1 MAPDSP
7 ASGVMMRHRISVAGV
22 PMRANERQA
31 EAWNGPEAAHFV
43 EHADRYDRQL
53 EPFTRAVLERAGP
66 HADQVVLDV
75 GCGSGATT
83 IAAAASAERVV
94 GIDLSRPL
102 VELARRRTQAATIV
116 NAEFV
121 IADAQTHDFAAGTF
135 DVLISQF
142 GMMFFDDP
150 VRAFTNIRRSL
161 RAGGRAAFVSW
172 QGLRA
177 NEWLMLIADAV
188 RRHAELPEFGG
199 QARGP
204 GMFALC
210 EPDEIV
216 MLLGAAGYD
225 HVKCD
230 SYTPTFVVGGG
241 GSLVDSIDFLLDNPM
256 PRGLLGRVGPS
267 ARSEVLRTVRAE
279 LVDRYEEGVGIR
291 LGSAVWMV
299 TAQA

>member
-1 MAPDSP
+1 
-7 ASGVMMRHRISVAGV
+7 MMCHRFSVAGV
-22 PMRANERQA
+22 PMPPANERQA
-31 EAWNGPEAAHFV
+31 EAWNGPESVHFV
-43 EHADRYDRQL
+43 DHADRYDRQL
-53 EPFTRAVLERAGP
+53 QPFTRALFERAVP
-66 HADQVVLDV
+66 HVGQVVLDV

-83 IAAAASAERVV
+83 IVAAASAERAV

-102 VELARRRTQAATIV
+102 VELARRRAQAATIV

-121 IADAQTHDFAAGTF
+121 IADAQTHDFAAGAF
-135 DVLISQF
+135 DLVISQF
-142 GMMFFDDP
+142 GMMFFDDS

-172 QGLRA
+172 QGLGA

-225 HVKCD
+225 QMKCD
-230 SYTPTFVVGGG
+230 PYTPTIVLGGG
-241 GSLVDSIDFLLDNPM
+241 GGLDDSVDFLLGGGM
-256 PRGLLGRVGPS
+256 PRGLLGLVDPS
-267 ARSEVLRTVRAE
+267 ARDEVLRIVRAE

-291 LGSAVWMV
+291 LAAAVWMV
-299 TAQA
+299 SAQA

>member
-1 MAPDSP
+1 
-7 ASGVMMRHRISVAGV
+7 
-22 PMRANERQA
+22 MRANERQA
-31 EAWNGPEAAHFV
+31 EAWNGPESVHFV
-43 EHADRYDRQL
+43 DHAYRYDRQL
-53 EPFTRAVLERAGP
+53 QPFTRALFERAVP
-66 HADQVVLDV
+66 HVGQVVLDV

-83 IAAAASAERVV
+83 IVAAASAERVV

-102 VELARRRTQAATIV
+102 VELARRRAQAATIA

-121 IADAQTHDFAAGTF
+121 IADAQTHDFAAGAF
-135 DVLISQF
+135 DLVISQF

-172 QGLRA
+172 QGLGA

-188 RRHAELPEFGG
+188 RRHAELPEFEG

-225 HVKCD
+225 QMKCD
-230 SYTPTFVVGGG
+230 PYTPTIVLGGG
-241 GSLVDSIDFLLDNPM
+241 GSLVDSVDFLLAGGM
-256 PRGLLGRVGPS
+256 PRGLLGFVGPS
-267 ARSEVLRTVRAE
+267 ARDEVLRTVRAE
-279 LVDRYEEGVGIR
+279 LADKYQEGVGIR
-291 LGSAVWMV
+291 LGAAVWIV